1 MPHNPPVPKGSVS
14 PFPLEAPQ
22 LAERA
27 EARHDLAEQASK
39 KVKAPDNEAGSGS
52 PVLVG
57 IAAGVVT
64 VLAASLFYF
73 KRNR

>member
-1 MPHNPPVPKGSVS
+1 MPHNPPVPKGAVS

-22 LAERA
+22 LAGRA

-39 KVKAPDNEAGSGS
+39 KVRAPDNEAGRRSRL
-52 PVLVG
+52 LVG
-57 IAAGVVT
+57 IAAGIT

-73 KRNR
+73 KRNG

>member
-1 MPHNPPVPKGSVS
+1 MPHYPPVPKGSVS

-22 LAERA
+22 LAERV
-27 EARHDLAEQASK
+27 EGRHDLAEQASK
-39 KVKAPDNEAGSGS
+39 KVKAPDKEAGNGS
-52 PVLVG
+52 RVLAG
-57 IAAGVVT
+57 IAAGAA

>member
-22 LAERA
+22 FAERA

-39 KVKAPDNEAGSGS
+39 KVKASDKEAGNGS
-52 PVLVG
+52 RILVG
-57 IAAGVVT
+57 IAAGVT